1 MLELKNKRKQPVQH
15 INPESWWKTFVKQ
28 RLFEDLHFLGSLVI
42 TSHKNGDK
50 NQVIFRKSEQSG
62 GLRFDSNM
70 NFHWKH
76 CIKISNIRNVY

>member
-1 MLELKNKRKQPVQH
+1 M
-15 INPESWWKTFVKQ
+15 
-28 RLFEDLHFLGSLVI
+28 I